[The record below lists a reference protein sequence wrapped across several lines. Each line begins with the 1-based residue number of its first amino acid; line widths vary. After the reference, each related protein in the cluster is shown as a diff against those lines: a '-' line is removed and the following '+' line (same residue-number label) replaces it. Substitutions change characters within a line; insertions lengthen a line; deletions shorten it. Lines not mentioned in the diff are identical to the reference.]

1 MKKIILVTLIMSLFV
16 SLTSESDADSASVN
30 VSKILSSSFSS
41 VIDSAPQERSFTK
54 ARSISSGVPNNT
66 MFATL
71 DSGGSAIE
79 RYFPMHDG
87 DSKNFSWTTYNSTYT
102 YSEVQYNGMSSY
114 LEYDSIDGSKAYYGY
129 SGDELVMCGA
139 EAGGIDMRFDTP
151 ISVLN
156 DYVLNNGGTIQD
168 STSFFAEGYTFH
180 IDYKGTVTNIGDVT
194 VPAGTFKDCRS
205 ISMEFSYRVE
215 GESDSFD
222 MEDVWILA
230 PKVGKTKVAVADQ
243 FLDFLGWM
251 ELTSGTV
258 GGISVADL
266 ANSLVPDGYETTDNL
281 RIGAVINTV
290 EKGPIEAIW
299 HKGGEDVTSR
309 GDRVIWGYFYAS
321 PSDVTWGSENNPDL
335 FVKIWFD
342 VSGRVDVNFFHV
354 SVPDIEVYSDYLYD
368 GTYDQQGTTT
378 MTRRY
383 IRQYY
388 ENGQSHS
395 DENYEDGNPPSG
407 YTATGNPSGYSTIND
422 LRIGSIINTVEKGP
436 IDAIWRLGGQDTTS
450 RGDQV
455 VWGHF
460 YASPNDVTWGREKN
474 PDLFVKIWFD
484 VSGRVDV
491 NFFHVSVPDI
501 EVYSNLPDDG
511 TYDQQGTTIMDNRYI
526 RHEYSSSISVT
537 GKWDCYWPDEVGTT
551 EYFTFTQSGSS
562 LFGYWYDDEEGPLDL
577 SGTIEGRNI
586 DVIVDY
592 PYPLTWNLQATVNK
606 NVTEFSGKVVVT
618 GVLNGEQPIHCVRRG
633 G

>member
-1 MKKIILVTLIMSLFV
+1 MKKIILVTFIMSLFV

-139 EAGGIDMRFDTP
+139 EAGGIDIRFDTP

-215 GESDSFD
+215 GESGSFD
-222 MEDVWILA
+222 MEEVWILA
-230 PKVGKTKVAVADQ
+230 PKVGKIRIAVMDQ
-243 FLDFLGWM
+243 FLNLLGWM
-251 ELTSGTV
+251 ELISGTV

-266 ANSLVPDGYETTDNL
+266 TNSLVPDGYETTDNL

-309 GDRVIWGYFYAS
+309 GDRVIWGHFYAS
-321 PSDVTWGSENNPDL
+321 PFDVTWGSENNPDL

-378 MTRRY
+378 MDRRY

-388 ENGQSHS
+388 ENGQSYS

-407 YTATGNPSGYSTIND
+407 YSPTGNPFGYSTIND

-436 IDAIWRLGGQDTTS
+436 IDAVWRLGGQDTTS
-450 RGDQV
+450 RGDEV

-460 YASPNDVTWGREKN
+460 YASPTDVTWGSQDN

-501 EVYSNLPDDG
+501 EGYSDLADEG

-526 RHEYSSSISVT
+526 RHEY
-537 GKWDCYWPDEVGTT
+537 W
-551 EYFTFTQSGSS
+551 
-562 LFGYWYDDEEGPLDL
+562 
-577 SGTIEGRNI
+577 R
-586 DVIVDY
+586 
-592 PYPLTWNLQATVNK
+592 
-606 NVTEFSGKVVVT
+606 
-618 GVLNGEQPIHCVRRG
+618 
-633 G
+633 